1 MAWIEAHQE
10 LADHPK
16 IYKLGKLLRIDDEN
30 APIGLLLRLWWWAMD
45 YAPDGSLER
54 YDADDLA
61 RATHWK
67 GEPEELLEALIGAG
81 WIDRGPEGL
90 QIHDWYQYAGRLMEQ
105 REIKREQGRA
115 RQQRFK
121 ERHQK
126 PAPDGAPEEAPED
139 NAEITRYSRV
149 SNAPTVPNSTEQNTT
164 KPEKEKPAAA
174 GAERPAPCPYEE
186 IVTAFNMICSSF
198 PEVKKITDGRKKAIA
213 ARWREVGSLDPFREI
228 FRAAEA
234 SPFLKGSNDRGWR
247 ADFDWILKPAN
258 WTKIAEGN
266 YRDRGKDRGA
276 AADRLPE
283 KKAAVTNYAA
293 GFKE

>member
-1 MAWIEAHQE
+1 MAWIEAHQA
-10 LADHPK
+10 LGDHPK
-16 IYKLGKLLRIDDEN
+16 VRKLSRILKLDNEN
-30 APIGLLLRLWWWAMD
+30 EPIGILMRLWWWAMD
-45 YAPDGSLER
+45 YAPDGSIGK
-54 YDADDLA
+54 YDAEELA
-61 RATHWK
+61 WAMRWK

-81 WIDRGPEGL
+81 WIDDGPEGL
-90 QIHDWYQYAGRLMEQ
+90 QIHDWYQYAGRLVDM
-105 REIKREQGRA
+105 REAKREQDRI
-115 RQQRFK
+115 RQQRRRDREK
-121 ERHQK
+121 ERAENSHANVTRDVTRDGSDVSRTNHTYQ
-126 PAPDGAPEEAPED
+126 PDQQDKTD
-139 NAEITRYSRV
+139 NTDQ
-149 SNAPTVPNSTEQNTT
+149 TD
-164 KPEKEKPAAA
+164 KEPAAA

-283 KKAAVTNYAA
+283 KKAGVTNYAA

>member
-16 IYKLGKLLRIDDEN
+16 IYKLAKLLRINDEN
-30 APIGLLLRLWWWAMD
+30 APIGILLRLWWWAMD
-45 YAPDGSLER
+45 YAPDGSLGR

-67 GEPEELLEALIGAG
+67 GDAEDLLEALIGAG
-81 WIDRGPEGL
+81 WIDKGPEGL

-126 PAPDGAPEEAPED
+126 PEPEPDPGAPAED
-139 NAEITRYSRV
+139 NAEVTRYSRV
-149 SNAPTVPNSTEQNTT
+149 SNAPTVQNTT
-164 KPEKEKPAAA
+164 QQNTTQQDQKEEAVA
-174 GAERPAPCPYEE
+174 GPGRSAPCPFSE
-186 IVTAFNMICSSF
+186 IVDLFNMTCSSF
-198 PEVKKITDGRKKAIA
+198 PKVKSITESRKKAIG
-213 ARWREVGSLDPFREI
+213 ARWREIQSLDAFREI
-228 FRAAEA
+228 FTAAEA

-247 ADFDWILKPAN
+247 ADFDWILKPSN
-258 WTKIAEGN
+258 WTKISEGN
-266 YRDRGKDRGA
+266 YTDRGPAPDPRPQN
-276 AADRLPE
+276 RT
-283 KKAAVTNYAA
+283 VTNYAA
-293 GFKE
+293 GFRE